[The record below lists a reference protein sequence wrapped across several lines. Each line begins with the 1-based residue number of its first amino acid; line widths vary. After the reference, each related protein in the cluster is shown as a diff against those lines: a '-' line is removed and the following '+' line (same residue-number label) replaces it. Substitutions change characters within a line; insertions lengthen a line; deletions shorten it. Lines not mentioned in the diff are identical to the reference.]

1 MNIRE
6 LKRRLQPYSGYM
18 KPAEDGGADGGG
30 TATEEETLDLGNDD
44 LPNTG
49 TSEAPAPAPAPAAAA
64 AGDVGG
70 SEQDGEDGGKGG
82 GHGIPR
88 ERMNEVTKQ
97 RRIAE
102 ERLAEREQR
111 LAEKER
117 ENEELRAQ
125 LAAAGTGGRSATQAA
140 PPPAAFD
147 VDAAEEQYAQALLDG
162 DAKAASAIRREIN
175 QHIETSV
182 MKRVAES
189 SQQEQVF
196 AKSGVV
202 VANAME
208 AYPWLDQEEGAVA
221 LELIEATVR
230 TKVADGVPHHIALA
244 NAIATI
250 APRFA
255 PDDTPSRVL
264 PNGGAPADTRMERA
278 NKRGAADS
286 LLQPAA
292 VQAGMGNRAVAPK
305 IDGSTK
311 LSDDQ
316 IDGLPKADLD
326 KALGIG

>member
-49 TSEAPAPAPAPAAAA
+49 TSEAPAPAPAPAATPAPA
-64 AGDVGG
+64 SDTSSGEGTG
-70 SEQDGEDGGKGG
+70 STQNV
-82 GHGIPR
+82 PYARFR
-88 ERMNEVTKQ
+88 EVNENK
-97 RRIAE
+97 RLLE
-102 ERLAEREQR
+102 E
-111 LAEKER
+111 
-117 ENEELRAQ
+117 Q
-125 LAAAGTGGRSATQAA
+125 LAAMQQELQAYKAGQQPAAA
-140 PPPAAFD
+140 PSPAAAPAPAAFD

-189 SQQEQVF
+189 SQQEQVV
-196 AKSGVV
+196 AKSEVV

-208 AYPWLDQEEGAVA
+208 TYPWLDQEEGALA
-221 LELIEATVR
+221 LELIEASVR
-230 TKVADGVPHHIALA
+230 TKVVDGVPHHIALA

>member
-1 MNIRE
+1 MTT
-6 LKRRLQPYSGYM
+6 QDQAQAPG
-18 KPAEDGGADGGG
+18 ATGTTTEDEA
-30 TATEEETLDLGNDD
+30 LDLGNDD
-44 LPNTG
+44 LPSTG
-49 TSEAPAPAPAPAAAA
+49 TSEAPAPAPAPAATPAPA
-64 AGDVGG
+64 NDASSGEGTGG
-70 SEQDGEDGGKGG
+70 TQNV
-82 GHGIPR
+82 PYARFR
-88 ERMNEVTKQ
+88 EVNENK
-97 RRIAE
+97 RLLE
-102 ERLAEREQR
+102 E
-111 LAEKER
+111 
-117 ENEELRAQ
+117 Q
-125 LAAAGTGGRSATQAA
+125 LAAVQQELQAIKAGQQPAAA
-140 PPPAAFD
+140 PSPAAAPAPAAFD

-189 SQQEQVF
+189 SQQEQVL
-196 AKSGVV
+196 AKSEVV

-208 AYPWLDQEEGAVA
+208 TYPWLDQEDGTVA
-221 LELIEATVR
+221 LELIEASVR
-230 TKVADGVPHHIALA
+230 AKVADGVPHHIALA

-292 VQAGMGNRAVAPK
+292 VQAGMGNRATAPK

>member
-30 TATEEETLDLGNDD
+30 TSAEDEALVDLGNDD

-49 TSEAPAPAPAPAAAA
+49 TSEAPAAAPAAPASDASSGEGTGSTQNVPYARFREVNENKRLLEEQLAAMQHELQAYKAGQQPAAAPSPAAAPAPAA
-64 AGDVGG
+64 
-70 SEQDGEDGGKGG
+70 
-82 GHGIPR
+82 
-88 ERMNEVTKQ
+88 
-97 RRIAE
+97 
-102 ERLAEREQR
+102 
-111 LAEKER
+111 
-117 ENEELRAQ
+117 
-125 LAAAGTGGRSATQAA
+125 
-140 PPPAAFD
+140 FD
-147 VDAAEEQYAQALLDG
+147 MDAAEEQYAQALLDG

>member
-30 TATEEETLDLGNDD
+30 TATEDEALDLGNDD

-49 TSEAPAPAPAPAAAA
+49 TSEAPAPAPAPAATPVPASDASSGEGTGGTQNVPYARFREVNENKRLLEEQLAA
-64 AGDVGG
+64 T
-70 SEQDGEDGGKGG
+70 Q
-82 GHGIPR
+82 
-88 ERMNEVTKQ
+88 Q
-97 RRIAE
+97 
-102 ERLAEREQR
+102 
-111 LAEKER
+111 
-117 ENEELRAQ
+117 ELRAIKAGQ
-125 LAAAGTGGRSATQAA
+125 QPAAAPSPAAA
-140 PPPAAFD
+140 PAPAAFD
-147 VDAAEEQYAQALLDG
+147 ADAAEEQYAQALLDG

-292 VQAGMGNRAVAPK
+292 VQAGMGNRATAPK
-305 IDGSTK
+305 IDGNTK
-311 LSDDQ
+311 LTEEQ
-316 IDGLPKADLD
+316 IAGASKAELD
-326 KALGIG
+326 AALGQA

>member
-18 KPAEDGGADGGG
+18 KPAEEGGADGGG
-30 TATEEETLDLGNDD
+30 TATQDEALDLGNDD

-49 TSEAPAPAPAPAAAA
+49 PSEAPAPAPAPAATPAPA
-64 AGDVGG
+64 SDANSGEGTG
-70 SEQDGEDGGKGG
+70 STQNV
-82 GHGIPR
+82 PYARFR
-88 ERMNEVTKQ
+88 EVNENK
-97 RRIAE
+97 RLLE
-102 ERLAEREQR
+102 E
-111 LAEKER
+111 
-117 ENEELRAQ
+117 Q
-125 LAAAGTGGRSATQAA
+125 LAAMQQELQAIKAGQQPAAA
-140 PPPAAFD
+140 PSPAAAPAPAAFD

-189 SQQEQVF
+189 SQQEQVL
-196 AKSGVV
+196 AKSEVV

-208 AYPWLDQEEGAVA
+208 TYPWLDQEDGAVA
-221 LELIEATVR
+221 LELIEASVR
-230 TKVADGVPHHIALA
+230 AKVADGVPHHIALA

-255 PDDTPSRVL
+255 PDGTPSRAL
-264 PNGGAPADTRMERA
+264 PNGGVPADTRMERA

-316 IDGLPKADLD
+316 IEGLPKADLD

>member
-18 KPAEDGGADGGG
+18 KPAEEGGADGGG
-30 TATEEETLDLGNDD
+30 TAPEEETLDLGNDD

-49 TSEAPAPAPAPAAAA
+49 TSEAPAPAPAPAATPAPA
-64 AGDVGG
+64 SDASSGEGTG
-70 SEQDGEDGGKGG
+70 STQNV
-82 GHGIPR
+82 PYARFR
-88 ERMNEVTKQ
+88 EVNENK
-97 RRIAE
+97 RLLE
-102 ERLAEREQR
+102 E
-111 LAEKER
+111 
-117 ENEELRAQ
+117 Q
-125 LAAAGTGGRSATQAA
+125 LAAMQQELQAYKAGQQPAAA
-140 PPPAAFD
+140 PSPAAAPAPAAFD

>member
-30 TATEEETLDLGNDD
+30 TSAEDEALVDLGNDD

-49 TSEAPAPAPAPAAAA
+49 TSEAPAAAPAAPASDA
-64 AGDVGG
+64 SSGEGTG
-70 SEQDGEDGGKGG
+70 STQNV
-82 GHGIPR
+82 PYARFR
-88 ERMNEVTKQ
+88 EVNENK
-97 RRIAE
+97 RLLE
-102 ERLAEREQR
+102 E
-111 LAEKER
+111 
-117 ENEELRAQ
+117 Q
-125 LAAAGTGGRSATQAA
+125 LAAMQQELQAYKAGQQPAAA
-140 PPPAAFD
+140 PSPAAAPAPAAFD

-264 PNGGAPADTRMERA
+264 PNGGAPVDTRMERA

-316 IDGLPKADLD
+316 IDGLPKGDLD

>member
-30 TATEEETLDLGNDD
+30 TAAEDEALVDLGNDD

-49 TSEAPAPAPAPAAAA
+49 TSEAPAPAPAPAATPAPA
-64 AGDVGG
+64 NDASSGEGTGG
-70 SEQDGEDGGKGG
+70 TQN
-82 GHGIPR
+82 IPYARFR
-88 ERMNEVTKQ
+88 EVNETKLLL
-97 RRIAE
+97 E
-102 ERLAEREQR
+102 E
-111 LAEKER
+111 
-117 ENEELRAQ
+117 Q
-125 LAAAGTGGRSATQAA
+125 LAAMQQELQAIKAGQQPAAA
-140 PPPAAFD
+140 PSPAAAPAPAAFD

-208 AYPWLDQEEGAVA
+208 TYPWLDQEEGALA
-221 LELIEATVR
+221 LELIEASVR
-230 TKVADGVPHHIALA
+230 SKVSDGVPHHIALA

-255 PDDTPSRVL
+255 PDGTPSRAL
-264 PNGGAPADTRMERA
+264 PNGGVPADTRMERA

-316 IDGLPKADLD
+316 IEGLPKADLD

>member
-18 KPAEDGGADGGG
+18 KPAEEGGADGGG
-30 TATEEETLDLGNDD
+30 TAPEEETLDLGNDD

-49 TSEAPAPAPAPAAAA
+49 TSEAPAPAPAPAATPAPA
-64 AGDVGG
+64 SDTSSGEGTG
-70 SEQDGEDGGKGG
+70 STQNV
-82 GHGIPR
+82 PYARFR
-88 ERMNEVTKQ
+88 EVNENK
-97 RRIAE
+97 RLLE
-102 ERLAEREQR
+102 E
-111 LAEKER
+111 
-117 ENEELRAQ
+117 Q
-125 LAAAGTGGRSATQAA
+125 LAAMQQELQAYKAGQQPAAA
-140 PPPAAFD
+140 PSPAAPAPAAFD